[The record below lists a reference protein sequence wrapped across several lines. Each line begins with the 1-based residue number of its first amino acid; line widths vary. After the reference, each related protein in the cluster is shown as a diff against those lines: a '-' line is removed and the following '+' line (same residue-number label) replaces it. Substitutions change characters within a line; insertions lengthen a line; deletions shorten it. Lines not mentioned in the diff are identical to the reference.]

1 MSNVL
6 YGIALTLVVIGSINW
21 GAYAMKFNLVEK
33 LLGGIPYA
41 EKAVYFLV
49 ALCGLYVAIAT
60 LTTSTP
66 SAYVRNDRN
75 KKY

>member
-6 YGIALTLVVIGSINW
+6 YGIALTLVVIGAINW
-21 GAYAMKFNLVEK
+21 GAYALKFNLVEK
-33 LLGGIPYA
+33 SVGSIPYA

-49 ALCGLYVAIAT
+49 ALCGVYVIIAN
-60 LTTSTP
+60 LMPSAP
-66 SAYVRNDRN
+66 SAYVRNDRT